1 MKNYLLGLCGFLSV
15 AVGAQNVS
23 CEEKVKT
30 LLIDKIKEYP
40 SNQLIPY
47 YSENHGKWGYFDR
60 KSKRK
65 ITEPVL
71 RDATFF
77 HPHINLYYSLETNG
91 QENGCTGKIMG
102 SKENYQLEN
111 IYESDYQIYEAMMPP
126 ESMAKKSFKDKVD
139 SAIGGFEVDEKGKLT
154 TFNPKFY
161 SAEKDQ
167 PNIFD
172 IFQFKNN
179 HYATVSIKDNNG
191 SFYQVINQKGET
203 FSGFERLKNYPHRKQ
218 SYSHENDL
226 WFLIATSENQFVFK
240 SLFEG
245 KQFADTFD
253 NTDNWENFAQTIG
266 YAVMSTNNKKGVLD
280 LTTMKW
286 KVKPAVSNDFWYL
299 NYSSLEPLA
308 INYDKD
314 EYSYNSTIIIPTDMI
329 KKNRKN
335 THIYL
340 QNSKN
345 SFYDLKMKLYEPRD

>member
-1 MKNYLLGLCGFLSV
+1 MKNYLLGLCVFLSV
-15 AVGAQNVS
+15 AVWGQNVS

-30 LLIDKIKEYP
+30 LLIDKIKDYP

-47 YSENHGKWGYFDR
+47 YSENDGKWGYFDR

-71 RDATFF
+71 RDAAFF

-126 ESMAKKSFKDKVD
+126 ESMVKKSFKDKVD
-139 SAIGGFEVDEKGKLT
+139 SAIGGFEVDEKGRLT

-161 SAEKDQ
+161 NAEKDQ

-179 HYATVSIKDNNG
+179 HYAIVSIKDNNG

-226 WFLIATSENQFVFK
+226 WFLIATSENQFAFK

-245 KQFADTFD
+245 KQFDDTFD

-286 KVKPAVSNDFWYL
+286 KVKPAASNDFWYL

-345 SFYDLKMKLYEPRD
+345 SFYNLKMKLYEPKD